1 MKTHVLLLVGCLT
14 LATPLW
20 AQNDPAT
27 PTEPAAPAAP
37 AQPADLSGQTPA
49 APAQPVDPAAP
60 AQPVP
65 TNAAPQVPTNAPAA
79 APIEGTPVAV
89 QPISLLSTNA
99 AGATNGA
106 ELVPLI
112 VIDDVPLLDAVKNLA
127 RQAGLNYLPDPK
139 LMTVTNQ
146 PNVTMRLEN
155 VSAQDAL
162 TAVLETYNLQIVHDP
177 RIKVARITVKDP
189 KAPEPMF
196 SRIIQLKYTQ
206 PTNVVDILKRTLSPN
221 SQVLGDPRTSQLIV
235 VTTEKEFPG
244 VEETIAKLD
253 TPTKQVLIEAQLW
266 ETAKNPRTVKG
277 IDWGGTFAGQNVSWG
292 NARLDP
298 SGSSVTTERPGETV
312 TVPTPGGGST
322 TFQRQSST
330 KEIYSYIPGSGITID
345 SIKGFHPATAFLNAD
360 GLNAVISFFNTDND
374 TEVVATPRAVTM
386 DHQQAVLSVTRAFP
400 IFKVTPGSANSP
412 AGSEVTYSNL
422 GTILLVTPHI
432 TANSNIALEVKPE
445 VSDIA
450 GVDRQIVNGFE
461 NTANIYAIRRMDTRV
476 MIPSGNTL
484 VLGGLISDR
493 SANLENKVPILGDIP
508 GLGHFFHKSDKSR
521 DKANL
526 IVFIT
531 PTIIGDDSFQLAG
544 EPQFLQTKMANR
556 PESKES
562 FWDSAKP
569 YDWTKP
575 KPELAA
581 ASAPPRIVPSSAHG
595 SLGAQPE
602 NNGNVPGAAPTP
614 APAPT
619 PLPEPTT
626 VPAPTTPV
634 PSAAPDAAVVPAA
647 VPAPEAV
654 PVPATEPTAPPATRT
669 TIDPSRL
676 R

>member
-1 MKTHVLLLVGCLT
+1 MKTHVLLLVGCVA
-14 LATPLW
+14 LATAVR

-27 PTEPAAPAAP
+27 PADGGAQAPAPAA
-37 AQPADLSGQTPA
+37 
-49 APAQPVDPAAP
+49 
-60 AQPVP
+60 P
-65 TNAAPQVPTNAPAA
+65 TNAAPQTPTPAPVEAPA
-79 APIEGTPVAV
+79 EVTPAAV
-89 QPISLLSTNA
+89 QPASLL
-99 AGATNGA
+99 ATNVALIDPARTNGAA

-112 VIDDVPLLDAVKNLA
+112 VIDDVPLIDAVKNLA

-155 VSAQDAL
+155 VTAQDAL
-162 TAVLETYNLQIVHDP
+162 MAVLETYNLQIVHDP

-206 PTNVVDILKRTLSPN
+206 PTNVVDILKKTLSPN

-235 VTTEKEFPG
+235 VTTEKEFPA
-244 VEETIAKLD
+244 VEETIARLD

-266 ETAKNPRTVKG
+266 ETAKNPRSVKG
-277 IDWGGTFAGQNVSWG
+277 IDWGGTFAAQNVSWG
-292 NARLDP
+292 NGHIDP
-298 SGSSVTTERPGETV
+298 NRSSTVTTRPGDSISGV
-312 TVPTPGGGST
+312 NPGGVPFT
-322 TFQRQSST
+322 QTRRSST
-330 KEIYSYIPGSGITID
+330 REVTTYVPGEGGITLD
-345 SIKGFHPATAFLNAD
+345 TVKGFHPATAFLNAD
-360 GLNAVISFFNTDND
+360 GLSAVVSFFNTDND

-386 DHQQAVLSVTRAFP
+386 DHQPATLSVTRAFP
-400 IFKVTPGSANSP
+400 IFKITPGSANSP

-422 GTILLVTPHI
+422 GTILMVTPHI
-432 TANSNIALEVKPE
+432 TANSNISLEVKPE

-531 PTIIGDDSFQLAG
+531 PTIIGDDSFQVAANTD
-544 EPQFLQTKMANR
+544 FLQTKMANR
-556 PESKES
+556 PEPKES

-569 YDWTKP
+569 HDWTKP
-575 KPELAA
+575 RKDAA
-581 ASAPPRIVPSSAHG
+581 EEKRPI
-595 SLGAQPE
+595 
-602 NNGNVPGAAPTP
+602 AAPT
-614 APAPT
+614 
-619 PLPEPTT
+619 
-626 VPAPTTPV
+626 
-634 PSAAPDAAVVPAA
+634 APDATTDATPSPSQ
-647 VPAPEAV
+647 PAPVTSE
-654 PVPATEPTAPPATRT
+654 PARSTTEPVRT